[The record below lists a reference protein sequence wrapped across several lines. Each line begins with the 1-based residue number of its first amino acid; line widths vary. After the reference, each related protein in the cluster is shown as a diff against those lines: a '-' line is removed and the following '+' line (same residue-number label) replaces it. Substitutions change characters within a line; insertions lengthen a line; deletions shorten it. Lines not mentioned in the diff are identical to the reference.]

1 MTSPSVYLSTS
12 HGFWR
17 LIYQGGPV
25 NADTR
30 DVERVLKLA
39 RGLSARRGSG
49 SPIDP
54 ATLPCWDGDIGDFVE
69 FTPELVER
77 KAKVR

>member
-1 MTSPSVYLSTS
+1 MTNPSVYLSTS

-17 LIYQGGPV
+17 LIYRGGPV
-25 NADTR
+25 AADTR

-39 RGLSARRGSG
+39 RDVRVGGKL
-49 SPIDP
+49 IDP

-69 FTPELVER
+69 FTPELVKQ
-77 KAKVR
+77 KASGGVS